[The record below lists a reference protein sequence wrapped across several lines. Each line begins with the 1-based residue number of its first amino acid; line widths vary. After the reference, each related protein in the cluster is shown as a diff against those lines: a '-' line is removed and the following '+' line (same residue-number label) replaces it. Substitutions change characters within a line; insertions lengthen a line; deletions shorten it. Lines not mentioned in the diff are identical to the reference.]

1 MVYVLLSPAKT
12 LDFKIR
18 RTGVTAT
25 LPQFQARANQLVE
38 ELRQLS
44 AQELGALMKLSD
56 KLAALNVERFNM
68 FQNLDEADDAS
79 AANSVID
86 PAAVDPA
93 ALQLDE
99 REQYAPAVLAYRG
112 DTYQGL
118 NAPDLS
124 DKDLHWAQD
133 HLGILTGLYGVLRP
147 LDMIQPYRLEMGTKL
162 PVGEGDNLYQFWGET
177 ITNAINAHV
186 AAQGITAVI
195 GCASKE
201 YLDAVKTDHLQVP
214 FIQCDFKEK
223 KDGALKIVGLF
234 AKRARGMMARY
245 VIENRITD
253 VQQLKQFDFGGY
265 QFEGALS
272 TDHHFVF
279 VR

>member
-25 LPQFQARANQLVE
+25 LPQFQARANQLVK

-44 AQELGALMKLSD
+44 PQELGALMKLSD

-68 FQNLDEADDAS
+68 FQNLDEAD
-79 AANSVID
+79 
-86 PAAVDPA
+86 PACDPA

-99 REQYAPAVLAYRG
+99 REQYAPAILAYRG

-124 DKDLHWAQD
+124 DEDLHWAQD
-133 HLGILTGLYGVLRP
+133 HVGILTGLYGVLRP

-162 PVGEGDNLYQFWGET
+162 PVGEHENLYQFWGET
-177 ITNAINAHV
+177 ITDAINAHM

-272 TDHHFVF
+272 SDHHFVF